1 MSKLKDIIRE
11 TQSDTVAPIYNNLEA
26 LSVINSLEGV
36 DDDDLTLITEAI
48 IEAEI
53 NKTLSTDENIDDG
66 FTLLDPPCGI
76 DEKPVDYP
84 SENIKFFE
92 DTTQGLHEFENNL
105 KVDEDTEDQIKAII
119 EAMKMDW

>member
-11 TQSDTVAPIYNNLEA
+11 TQLDTVAPICNNLDI
-26 LSVINSLEGV
+26 LSVINSLDGV
-36 DDDDLTLITEAI
+36 DDDLIPITEAI

-66 FTLLDPPCGI
+66 FTLLYPPCGI

-84 SENIKFFE
+84 SENINFFE
-92 DTTQGLHEFENNL
+92 DTPQGIHEFKDNS